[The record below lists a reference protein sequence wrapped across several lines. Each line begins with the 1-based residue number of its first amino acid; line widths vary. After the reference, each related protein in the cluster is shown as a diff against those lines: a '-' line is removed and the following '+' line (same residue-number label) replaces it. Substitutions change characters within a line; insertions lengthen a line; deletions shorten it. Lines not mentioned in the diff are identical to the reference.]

1 MEKKLTDGTVPVKT
15 AVVAGDLMY
24 GVRPSLGSAGGYAIT
39 VEN

>member
-1 MEKKLTDGTVPVKT
+1 MGKKLTDGTVPVRT

-24 GVRPSLGSAGGYAIT
+24 GVRLSLGSAGGYAII